1 MTTTPGPAPGDDEPG
16 AVERSFKDSDKPE
29 DRQVVVVGAGPAG
42 ATAARFAAEAGADVL
57 LMDRKAVVGSP
68 VQCAGYIPS
77 EVELEDMLPDV
88 ADQDQLYRIDDRFE
102 LARTYETVIVS
113 PQGRRTYLRF
123 EGRTVDRARWDP
135 HLVDLAVK
143 AGAEFQ
149 PSTHA
154 LRLESGTLFT
164 DRGTYVPGVV
174 IAADGPHSR
183 MRAAADLPSPRLI
196 APALNAPSKHLHGGK
211 VEMHFSRE
219 SPGAYAWVIP
229 AGREMSHV
237 GLGADPRRKGVDL
250 KANLRVFAERVGAE
264 LGPITG
270 GFVPSAGP
278 VKRTVRGNVMLVGD
292 AAGHVMA
299 SNGGGVPIGLAAGR
313 AAGQV
318 AADVV
323 RGRTDLADYE
333 RRWRA
338 ELGDVLATAA
348 RFRWAVGMPFWSPL
362 AMEMAM
368 WAMPKDQMLRALKC
382 QRIFH
387 AF

>member
-1 MTTTPGPAPGDDEPG
+1 MILVPPPVPEEEEPR
-16 AVERSFKDSDKPE
+16 AVKEFFKEAGRPE
-29 DRQVVVVGAGPAG
+29 DRQVIVVGAGPAG

-57 LMDRKAVVGSP
+57 LIDRKTVVGTP

-77 EVELEDMLPDV
+77 EGELADMLPDV
-88 ADQDQLYRIDDRFE
+88 PDQDQLYRIDDRFE

-113 PQGRRTYLRF
+113 PQGRRTYLQF
-123 EGRTVDRARWDP
+123 EGHTIDRARWDP

-143 AGAEFQ
+143 AGAEFR
-149 PSTHA
+149 PSTQA
-154 LRLESGTLFT
+154 LELESGTLHT
-164 DRGTYVPGVV
+164 DRGDYVPGVV

-183 MRAAADLPSPRLI
+183 VRAAVGLPTPKMI
-196 APALNAPSKHLHGGK
+196 APALNAPSEHLHGGK
-211 VEMHFSRE
+211 VEMHFARE

-229 AGREMSHV
+229 AGKELSHV

-250 KANLRVFAERVGAE
+250 KANLRAFAEKVGAK

-278 VKRTVRGNVMLVGD
+278 VKRTVKANVILVGD

-318 AADVV
+318 AAEVV
-323 RGRTDLADYE
+323 KGKAELVDYE
-333 RRWRA
+333 RRWKR
-338 ELGDVLATAA
+338 EMGDMLATAA
-348 RFRWAVGMPFWSPL
+348 RFRWAAGMPFWSPL

-382 QRIFH
+382 QRLFEV
-387 AF
+387 F